1 MSKVQRTLVVL
12 KPDTIGRTIVGE
24 VISRFE
30 RAGIHIAGIK
40 MMKPDKDFL
49 YHHYETI
56 GQMISRRGQK
66 PFDMTVEFMTTN
78 PVIAMVLEW
87 VEVIE
92 FVRKL
97 VWGTEPKSALP
108 GTIRGDYAHMSFA
121 HADEVSVGVANL
133 IHASSNAEEA
143 EIEIKHRFAPEEI
156 FDYEPVHKSFTR

>member
-24 VISRFE
+24 IISRFE

-40 MMKPDKDFL
+40 MMRPDEAFL

-66 PFDMTVEFMTTN
+66 PFDMTVEFMTKN
-78 PVIAMVLEW
+78 PVIAMVLEG

-97 VWGTEPKSALP
+97 VWWTEPKSALP

-121 HADEVSVGVANL
+121 HADEANVWVANL
-133 IHASSNAEEA
+133 IHASSNVEEA

-156 FDYEPVHKSFTR
+156 FDYEPAHKPFTR

>member
-24 VISRFE
+24 IISRFE

-40 MMKPDKDFL
+40 MMRPDKAFL
-49 YHHYETI
+49 HHHYEGI

-66 PFDMTVEFMTTN
+66 PFDMTVGFMTKN

-92 FVRKL
+92 YVRKL
-97 VWGTEPKSALP
+97 VGSTEPKSAAP
-108 GTIRGDYAHMSFA
+108 WTIRWDYAHMSFA
-121 HADEVSVGVANL
+121 HADEENIGVPNL
-133 IHASSNAEEA
+133 IHASSNPEEA
-143 EIEIKHRFAPEEI
+143 EVEIKHRFAPEEI
-156 FDYEPVHKSFTR
+156 FDYQPTHNVFTR